1 MLTYDD
7 FSDPSRTIF
16 GVELKKLTT
25 YPDQRGFFREVIR
38 FNDPIFSPPASTTN
52 KKAPA
57 PGPEQFAQWSHSRMA
72 RDTVKAWHFHH
83 LQTDWWYVAIGT
95 IEVALV
101 DWREE
106 SPTFRRKIQFVLGGE
121 AGSYGTGSS
130 EVLAAALKIPPGV
143 LHGGKVTSDEAHL
156 LYVTSM
162 TYDPTDEGRIPFN
175 SPAVDHSWGDE
186 SKLIVA
192 PNDRREHIPPHRRA
206 LVA

>member
-1 MLTYDD
+1 MFTYDD

-38 FNDPIFSPPASTTN
+38 ANDPVFAPPASTNGGT
-52 KKAPA
+52 PA

-83 LQTDWWYVAIGT
+83 LQTDWWYVAIGV
-95 IEVALV
+95 IRVALV

-106 SPTFRRKIQFVLGGE
+106 SPTFGRKIEFMLGGE
-121 AGSYGTGSS
+121 TDATAQEG
-130 EVLAAALKIPPGV
+130 EVLVGALKIPPGV
-143 LHGGKVTSDEAHL
+143 LHGAKVLSDEAHL
-156 LYVTSM
+156 LYVTSK
-162 TYDPTDEGRIPFN
+162 TYDPSDEGRIPFN
-175 SPAVDHSWGDE
+175 SPKVEHSWGDE
-186 SKLIVA
+186 STLIVA
-192 PNDRREHIPPHRRA
+192 PNDRREHIPPHQRA